1 VNSNSIVKDKPW
13 IAKDNDRPAAME
25 IRLLKY
31 SLLLPWSQFLY
42 AEGSEG
48 EIRLTFATHEVVVR
62 GASLGELL
70 EDLSAHRVSLLR
82 EPARSD
88 SFGTESGRQLRRF
101 QCAKWSEPG
110 ESMHASRKS

>member
-1 VNSNSIVKDKPW
+1 MNSNSIVKDKSW
-13 IAKDNDRPAAME
+13 IAKDHDRPAAME

-70 EDLSAHRVSLLR
+70 EDLSAQRVSLLR

-88 SFGTESGRQLRRF
+88 SFGTESGRRIT
-101 QCAKWSEPG
+101 SI
-110 ESMHASRKS
+110 SVRKME